1 MCNERYDPFQA
12 KMLGANGDSHLW
24 YVMCQNCLNSLMIVV
39 LFGDFGVKSVGVLTD
54 LTFEDVLRFK
64 QTSPISVDDILNL
77 HTTL

>member
-1 MCNERYDPFQA
+1 
-12 KMLGANGDSHLW
+12 
-24 YVMCQNCLNSLMIVV
+24 MIVV